1 MVRARD
7 SPRISAFAERVVSV
21 IYARAVVWKSLGDMN
36 LVGNILSELRF
47 TVIGAVLGVGLAL
60 TAALTN
66 IDIVKINL
74 AFLESIERHR
84 ADDILTGLTSVLVGL
99 AIDRVLSRQR
109 RRKRQQDEIEAQRL
123 RTLRATMR
131 TVHDIVNN
139 FLNNLML
146 FEIPAQDD
154 APHRSLNT
162 IEELIQH
169 TSQELRALGD
179 VESVVEQSLAIGIG
193 IEYPHKALVLS
204 R

>member
-1 MVRARD
+1 M
-7 SPRISAFAERVVSV
+7 
-21 IYARAVVWKSLGDMN
+21 
-36 LVGNILSELRF
+36 GNVLTELRF
-47 TVIGAVLGVGLAL
+47 TVIGAFLAVGL
-60 TAALTN
+60 TIISILTN

-84 ADDILTGLTSVLVGL
+84 ADDILSGLTLVLVGL

-109 RRKRQQDEIEAQRL
+109 RRKRQQDEIEAQKL
-123 RTLRATMR
+123 RTLKATMR

-146 FEIPAQDD
+146 FEIPEQDD
-154 APHRSLNT
+154 VPHGSLNA

-179 VESVVEQSLAIGIG
+179 VDSVVEQSLAIGIG
-193 IEYPHKALVLS
+193 IEYPHNALVPV